1 MGRRTSFR
9 DGTASSGSNEAPWP
23 PVLPMPSQPIP
34 ACQAPATSTGPARSP
49 CTREGRGIELA
60 NRAFC
65 LCDHG
70 VRNVQA
76 SRGDE
81 NHKELWGALSRC
93 ATNRRVGGL
102 DFRSDLLGRKVLS
115 LQAVFQHLEENDGR
129 WTDENTPNYSE
140 KAGRGFTSKVP

>member
-1 MGRRTSFR
+1 MPGWLRPGHSRARLLFHGPAHILPGWDR
-9 DGTASSGSNEAPWP
+9 VQRLERGTLA
-23 PVLPMPSQPIP
+23 PVLPPPPQPIP

-81 NHKELWGALSRC
+81 NHEELWGSLSRC
-93 ATNRRVGGL
+93 ATNWRVGVL

-129 WTDENTPNYSE
+129 
-140 KAGRGFTSKVP
+140 